1 MYNIR
6 IGQNHYSV
14 NFETGEVY
22 NWGGGKLRSKEKI
35 EKILK
40 IASKCKEERD
50 KISNKQE
57 L

>member
-6 IGQNHYSV
+6 IGKNHYSV